1 MRLLR
6 WIGRLP
12 LLDRTPRA
20 SALREWR
27 TLTAQAPGTPLE
39 FARFVVVDTETSG
52 LDPRRAELLSIGAC
66 RVDCATL
73 GVDSG
78 LELQVAPR
86 TLSPHENVLVHGIG
100 HEMQSAAQPLEGA
113 MLRWIAYCGRSFPV
127 GFHALYDATILAR
140 HARAALGAKLP
151 LDWLDVGVLLPAL
164 HGENRPD
171 FGSLDEWLDRC
182 DIRCPV
188 RHSALADAYAT
199 AQLFLRVLQMARDRG
214 ILDVQSLVALQKR
227 HVDNQL
233 RPAIAP
239 VGA

>member
-1 MRLLR
+1 
-6 WIGRLP
+6 
-12 LLDRTPRA
+12 
-20 SALREWR
+20 
-27 TLTAQAPGTPLE
+27 
-39 FARFVVVDTETSG
+39 
-52 LDPRRAELLSIGAC
+52 
-66 RVDCATL
+66 
-73 GVDSG
+73 
-78 LELQVAPR
+78 
-86 TLSPHENVLVHGIG
+86 
-100 HEMQSAAQPLEGA
+100 